1 MRDTRIYGAGERA
14 TTDVALIG
22 GGVIGLAIA
31 RALARRRVRVT
42 LIERFDDFGMESSRA
57 AAGMLAPQS
66 EANEANAFFELACA
80 GRELY
85 ASFAESLRAETGIDI
100 ELEKTGTLYLAFT
113 EQDEAEI
120 AHRYRWQ
127 KKAGLP
133 VEWLIAKEVRALEPC
148 VSEHV
153 RAALLFPLDVQVE
166 NRRVVEALA
175 ASIEKSN
182 VCALLGTNVEAL
194 RITHDRIEGV
204 ETSRGFVPASKVVV
218 ACGAWTS
225 FIHAT
230 NSQEEIGSSKV
241 SSRAHVVSIKPV
253 RGQMLCFQAQETAA
267 RHVLYSPR
275 GYLVPRLDM
284 RVLAGSTTE
293 DVGFDKRVTNEG
305 VRAIMRHAKE
315 IAPRLIDR
323 MQLIETWAGLRPC
336 AADEHPVIGTATEVK
351 GLYYATGHYR
361 NGILLAP
368 ITGELVADLILNNV
382 ASPLLEAFS
391 PARFHTVGAGVG

>member
-1 MRDTRIYGAGERA
+1 MRDTRIYGAGEIA
-14 TTDVALIG
+14 ATDVALIG

-133 VEWLIAKEVRALEPC
+133 VEWLTAEQVRALEPC
-148 VSEHV
+148 VSERV

-166 NRRVVEALA
+166 NRRVVKALA

-194 RITHDRIEGV
+194 RIVHDRIEGV
-204 ETSRGFVPASKVVV
+204 ETSRGFVPAPAVVV
-218 ACGAWTS
+218 ASGAWTS
-225 FIHAT
+225 LIRAET
-230 NSQEEIGSSKV
+230 CGRSSNAPFV
-241 SSRAHVVSIKPV
+241 ETKPV

-267 RHVLYSPR
+267 RHVLYSSR
-275 GYLVPRLDM
+275 GYLVPRLDK

-305 VRAIMRHAKE
+305 VRAIMAHAKE
-315 IAPRLIDR
+315 IAPTLIDR

-336 AADEHPVIGTATEVK
+336 AADEQPVIGAATEVA

-368 ITGELVADLILNNV
+368 ITGELVADLILNNA
-382 ASPLLEAFS
+382 ASPLIEAFS
-391 PARFHTVGAGVG
+391 PARFHYAGVG